1 MKPKKDF
8 HVLLVEDDID
18 DQQLIEEAFQDSDL
32 PVHLDFATDG
42 RQALD
47 MLSKAAYAPDLILL
61 DLNMPVMNG
70 FEVLSQLQLRNL
82 SSRTPVVILTT
93 SSDKDQVNRSYDLG
107 ASSYIVKPRKYTDL
121 QVMANN
127 LRSYWF
133 QTVVLPT

>member
-1 MKPKKDF
+1 MKPKKKF

-18 DQQLIEEAFQDSDL
+18 DQLLIEEAFQDTEL
-32 PVHLDFATDG
+32 PVRLDFAVDG

-47 MLSKAAYAPDLILL
+47 MLSQISYMPDLILL

-70 FEVLSQLQLRNL
+70 FEVLSQLQAKNL
-82 SSRTPVVILTT
+82 SSRTPIVILTT

-107 ASSYIVKPRKYTDL
+107 ASSFIIKPRKYTEL
-121 QVMANN
+121 QVMAYN

-133 QTVVLPT
+133 RTVVLPT